1 MAESHRSKSR
11 GLPLTF
17 RLLVA
22 LFVGSLFL
30 GIVVTQLARGHQL
43 EVLAGDQ
50 EVRMEKLTA
59 SLAARA
65 APLLLARDDLRLSML
80 AASAGLGDQRV
91 LILDR
96 NGQVVVDTGVALADN
111 SLPILTMAG
120 GFGRTAKDGI
130 LERLSPALGLRGLVG
145 EVRVQYQDIRG
156 RAEAAPFS
164 WTLFAGT
171 VLTSLTLV
179 LVVGFVSHH
188 WMLQV
193 HEAAATARCLARGE
207 TSARCRRRTGGAI
220 HDLQENLREL
230 GKSLAEGDNQARG
243 SLVELGQ
250 QMVELL
256 ERRGLTGHAERT
268 CRYAMILAQ
277 RLGLTSEETRDL
289 EQAARLHDLGEA
301 WMRPS
306 LLDKDG
312 PLDEGERACLRS
324 LPDRGASLLGR
335 LPSLRRVADIIR
347 HHREKYDGGG
357 YPDGLRGE
365 RIPLGARIL
374 AIADAYDQLT
384 TCVSRGRPKRWP
396 EALDSLCEDRG
407 EHFDPW
413 LLDLFEEEIR
423 KAPVPKNPSHQVMIS
438 AAGVLPYK
446 AAQGDWVIDRF
457 TDGEDDELI
466 KLGQAELDVEAEDS
480 PAEKTAEKT
489 AENTVENTV
498 ENTFE
503 NTVEEDCS

>member
-22 LFVGSLFL
+22 LLVGSLFL
-30 GIVVTQLARGHQL
+30 GVVVTQLARGHQL
-43 EVLAGDQ
+43 EALASDQ

-65 APLLLARDDLRLSML
+65 APLLLAGDELRLSML
-80 AASAGLGDQRV
+80 AASASGLGDQRV

-96 NGQVVVDTGVALADN
+96 SGKVVADTMGR
-111 SLPILTMAG
+111 AG
-120 GFGRTAKDGI
+120 SSGESSFSPSVKDGVR
-130 LERLSPALGLRGLVG
+130 EQSSPALGLRGQVG
-145 EVRVQYQDIRG
+145 EVRVQYLDIRVM
-156 RAEAAPFS
+156 ADAAPFS
-164 WTLFAGT
+164 WMLFAGT

-193 HEAAATARCLARGE
+193 REAAATAQHLARGE
-207 TSARCRRRTGGAI
+207 TSARCRRRAGGAI
-220 HDLQENLREL
+220 HDLQESLHDL
-230 GKSLAEGDNQARG
+230 GRSLADGDNQARS

-256 ERRGLTGHAERT
+256 ERRGLSGHGERT
-268 CRYAMILAQ
+268 CRYAMILAT
-277 RLGLTSEETRDL
+277 RLGLTDEETRDL
-289 EQAARLHDLGEA
+289 KQAARLHDLGEA
-301 WMRPS
+301 WLRPS

-312 PLDEGERACLRS
+312 PLDEAERACLRS
-324 LPDRGASLLGR
+324 LPDRGASVLGR
-335 LPSLRRVADIIR
+335 LPSLRRVAEIIR
-347 HHREKYDGGG
+347 HHRERYDGSG

-384 TCVSRGRPKRWP
+384 TCVSRGRVKRWP

-423 KAPVPKNPSHQVMIS
+423 KAPMPKNPSHQVMIS

-446 AAQGDWVIDRF
+446 AVQGDWVIDRF
-457 TDGEDDELI
+457 PEGEDQDLDEELER
-466 KLGQAELDVEAEDS
+466 LGKAEVDVV
-480 PAEKTAEKT
+480 EKTTEKT
-489 AENTVENTV
+489 T
-498 ENTFE
+498 
-503 NTVEEDCS
+503 EEDHA

>member
-1 MAESHRSKSR
+1 
-11 GLPLTF
+11 
-17 RLLVA
+17 
-22 LFVGSLFL
+22 
-30 GIVVTQLARGHQL
+30 
-43 EVLAGDQ
+43 
-50 EVRMEKLTA
+50 MEKLTA

-80 AASAGLGDQRV
+80 AASAAGLGDQRV

-96 NGQVVVDTGVALADN
+96 KGQVVVDTGVALGNN
-111 SLPILTMAG
+111 SLPVLTMAG
-120 GFGRTAKDGI
+120 GFGRTIKDGT
-130 LERLSPALGLRGLVG
+130 LERLSPALGLRGMVG

-156 RAEAAPFS
+156 RPQAAPFS
-164 WTLFAGT
+164 WMLFAST
-171 VLTSLTLV
+171 VLASLTLV
-179 LVVGFVSHH
+179 VVVGFVSHH
-188 WMLQV
+188 WMAHV
-193 HEAAATARCLARGE
+193 HEAAATARSLARGE
-207 TSARCRRRTGGAI
+207 TSARCRRRAGGAI
-220 HDLQENLREL
+220 YNLQESLHDL

-301 WMRPS
+301 WLRPS

-324 LPDRGASLLGR
+324 LPDRGASVLGR

-347 HHREKYDGGG
+347 HHREKYDGSG

-384 TCVSRGRPKRWP
+384 TCVSRGRPQRWP
-396 EALDSLCEDRG
+396 EALDSLSEDRG

-413 LLDLFEEEIR
+413 LLDLFEEEVR
-423 KAPVPKNPSHQVMIS
+423 KAPVPKNASHQVMIS

-446 AAQGDWVIDRF
+446 AVQGDWVIDRF
-457 TDGEDDELI
+457 PEGEDEEMI
-466 KLGQAELDVEAEDS
+466 KLGQAELDVDAADS
-480 PAEKTAEKT
+480 PAETESS
-489 AENTVENTV
+489 VED
-498 ENTFE
+498 
-503 NTVEEDCS
+503 TVEEDCT